1 MLQSRLL
8 TPRLLSHRLAL
19 LCRRSVRRALLVLAS
34 VAVLSGIAAPGDA
47 HAQATPEA
55 EAGRVVETTE
65 HYAFRSDPWM
75 SLHHFLYQWAC
86 VEGRQR
92 RCASRVDVTEKADT
106 TNLTPA
112 ERSAWNEALAA
123 YRAVQRRS
131 LLFDDA
137 LVEAKEVLQ
146 RRDPSTTP
154 STASM
159 PLGLGDALRQAM
171 PVYRAHWWDAHAA
184 GNRTWIET
192 VAAEMRPIEAEAI
205 VQMERVYGGS
215 WPDVR
220 VPVDVMP
227 YANWSSAYTT
237 TRPVHVSLSHRS
249 IVGRGRSVE
258 ILLHEPA
265 HGNFFYQPLRRSLQ
279 DAFAAVDAEPPRRLW
294 HSVIFVVAGELTRRT
309 TARDLDGFAPQWTQ
323 ISAFQSPERSAEFD
337 ALTRSIRAYLDG
349 VVDREEAFA
358 QVARSL
364 ASRSDRTP
372 DAPSGSG
379 NRE

>member
-1 MLQSRLL
+1 MLRCLL
-8 TPRLLSHRLAL
+8 ASYLVIS
-19 LCRRSVRRALLVLAS
+19 CSRSVRYGVLLLAA
-34 VAVLSGIAAPGDA
+34 VAFLFGSATSGDA
-47 HAQATPEA
+47 LAQSTPGA
-55 EAGRVVETTE
+55 GAGRTVETTE

-86 VEGRQR
+86 VEDRQR
-92 RCASRVDVTEKADT
+92 RCASRVIVTEKADT
-106 TNLTPA
+106 TDLTRS

-123 YRAVQRRS
+123 YRAVQGRS

-137 LVEAKEVLQ
+137 MIEAKEALQ
-146 RRDPSTTP
+146 RRDPSADPVTP
-154 STASM
+154 SM
-159 PLGLGDALRQAM
+159 PLGLEKALRQAM
-171 PVYRAHWWDAHAA
+171 PVYRAHWWNDHAA
-184 GNRTWIET
+184 GNRAWIESA
-192 VAAEMRPIEAEAI
+192 AAEMRAIEAEAI

-215 WPDVR
+215 WPDMR

-249 IVGRGRSVE
+249 IAGVVRSVE

-265 HGNFFYQPLRRSLQ
+265 HGNFFYQPLRRTLQ
-279 DAFAAVDAEPPRRLW
+279 DAFAAVDAEPPGRLW

-309 TARDLDGFAPQWTQ
+309 TARDQDGFAPQWSQ
-323 ISAFQSPERSAEFD
+323 ISVFQSPERSAEFD
-337 ALTRSIRAYLDG
+337 ALTRSIRAYHDG
-349 VVDREEAFA
+349 VVDRGEAFA

-364 ASRSDRTP
+364 ASRSDRTTQ
-372 DAPSGSG
+372 APSGSG